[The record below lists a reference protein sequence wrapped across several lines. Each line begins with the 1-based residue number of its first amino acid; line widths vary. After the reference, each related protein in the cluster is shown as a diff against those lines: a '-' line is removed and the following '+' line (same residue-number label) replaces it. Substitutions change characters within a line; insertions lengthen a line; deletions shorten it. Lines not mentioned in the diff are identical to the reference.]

1 MRRKK
6 RVKVVEMPLNDP
18 QIERYVIKRGIP
30 FEMPSPVQVPIERP
44 AQVPMPE
51 PLRKSIPI

>member
-18 QIERYVIKRGIP
+18 QIERYVIKKGIP
-30 FEMPSPVQVPIERP
+30 VEIPAPIQVPVERP
-44 AQVPMPE
+44 AQVPLQE
-51 PLRKSIPI
+51 PRKWTPL